1 MRQETLQS
9 LQLRGRGG
17 RQMSGVLK
25 LGSGEVDLSHP
36 LRRKYSAEFKLR
48 ILAEASGCSEP
59 GAVMAMLRREGIYSS
74 HLRRWRKEQAEGGME
89 ALAGRKP
96 GSAAK
101 PPDSL
106 EARAKELEKE
116 NRALKRKLKRAE
128 WLLEIAKKGA
138 ELMEKMALGHQ
149 FESDDSE

>member
-1 MRQETLQS
+1 
-9 LQLRGRGG
+9 
-17 RQMSGVLK
+17 MSEVIK

-36 LRRKYSAEFKLR
+36 LRRKYSADFKLR
-48 ILAEASGCSEP
+48 ILEEAARCAEP
-59 GAVMAMLRREGIYSS
+59 GAVMALLRREGLYHS
-74 HLRRWRKEQAEGGME
+74 HLRRWRKEQAEGGLG
-89 ALAGRKP
+89 ALAGTRP
-96 GSAAK
+96 GPKAK
-101 PPDSL
+101 APDSL